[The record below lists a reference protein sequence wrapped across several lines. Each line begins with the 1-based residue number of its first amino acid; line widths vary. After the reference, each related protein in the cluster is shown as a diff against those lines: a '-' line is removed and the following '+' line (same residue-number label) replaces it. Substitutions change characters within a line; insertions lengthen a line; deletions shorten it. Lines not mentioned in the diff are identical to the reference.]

1 MLQHEEAC
9 PDSLSEKR
17 LLPNMQRVTVA
28 RFVKESGADG
38 YAVALRRLDP
48 TATVIVVFDAEGLA
62 EDDR

>member
-1 MLQHEEAC
+1 MPYVDRIRRWAVV
-9 PDSLSEKR
+9 R

-28 RFVKESGADG
+28 RFVKESDADG